1 MPQCIKDKTKSYK
14 GTEPSPKGLGYCA
27 HSEDVGTIKKG
38 NDGNKWIIANVKNIK
53 RWIRYNKKDS
63 KNNKKEI
70 KKDDKINSVN
80 IDCSKFAIYEKK
92 YESGFLI
99 KTIKYD
105 RIIGLEDK
113 KGYIRKFIS
122 YNNFEKEYTKIPDG
136 YKKNL
141 KKQNI
146 NQYCSPI
153 IKLTQ
158 NNEIYKEIKKI
169 YSGYK
174 TYFIHFNGG
183 RPYLIYI
190 KNNDVII
197 YGVDENKIDISLYED
212 DENKNKWMYINLVG
226 KYKAKEIFIGKSPL
240 IPMTN
245 FSGGYGKY
253 FDGNTILLL
262 LNNNNYL
269 YISNIIEEFSIND
282 KIEQYYSFV
291 GNNDVPY
298 PIAISKKNIY
308 FFRYPTGYLS
318 IDEFPKFKS
327 DKDLQKILDKGLE
340 LDPFLIEFCSEKKDK
355 PKISLEEFKKIKN
368 KSLDDISL
376 QEMKD
381 LAVMFHV
388 TTSGT
393 KKELAIRIEQL
404 RGVIVYKK

>member
-1 MPQCIKDKTKSYK
+1 MPKCIKDKTKSYK

-38 NDGNKWIIANVKNIK
+38 NDGNKWIIVNVKNIK
-53 RWIRYNKKDS
+53 RWIKYNKKIS

-70 KKDDKINSVN
+70 KKDDKVNS
-80 IDCSKFAIYEKK
+80 
-92 YESGFLI
+92 L
-99 KTIKYD
+99 KT
-105 RIIGLEDK
+105 
-113 KGYIRKFIS
+113 
-122 YNNFEKEYTKIPDG
+122 
-136 YKKNL
+136 
-141 KKQNI
+141 
-146 NQYCSPI
+146 
-153 IKLTQ
+153 KLTQ
-158 NNEIYKEIKKI
+158 NNEIYKEIKKN
-169 YSGYK
+169 YGNYK

-183 RPYLIYI
+183 RPYLVYI
-190 KNNDVII
+190 KNNDIII
-197 YGVDENKIDISLYED
+197 YSIDKNKIDISLYED
-212 DENKNKWMYINLVG
+212 DENKNKWMYINLVK

-262 LNNNNYL
+262 LNNNNYV
-269 YISNIIEEFSIND
+269 YISNYIEEFSIND
-282 KIEQYYSFV
+282 KIEKYYSFV

-308 FFRYPTGYLS
+308 FFRYPIGYLS

-327 DKDLQKILDKGLE
+327 NKDLQKILDKGLE
-340 LDPFLIEFCSEKKDK
+340 LDPFLIEFCSEKKNK

-376 QEMKD
+376 QQIKD
-381 LAVMFHV
+381 LAEMFNV

-393 KKELAIRIEQL
+393 KKELAIRIEKL
-404 RGVIVYKK
+404 RGIIVYKK